1 MCHKRASRVTRALK
15 AKAACNGYLGYGY
28 FLCTL
33 PKCVAELKTSTI
45 SMGKSLSHLKRPK
58 YLELVL
64 VKDSF
69 KLPGF
74 SVEATGKS
82 DIKARIRGF
91 AFCTNLI
98 SRPWHSPDT
107 LRSCGFQEAAGQSG
121 EAGGEGALWLAP
133 ASSDP
138 NVETWRCHRATDA
151 RLTPRQR
158 PNVPLCMLVY
168 SGKKEN
174 KFQ

>member
-1 MCHKRASRVTRALK
+1 MCHKRARRVTRALK

-33 PKCVAELKTSTI
+33 PKCVAELKTSTV

-82 DIKARIRGF
+82 DIRGF

-107 LRSCGFQEAAGQSG
+107 LRSCGFQEATRARVARQAARGRCGSRLPALTQMWKP
-121 EAGGEGALWLAP
+121 GAATAP
-133 ASSDP
+133 P
-138 NVETWRCHRATDA
+138 TR
-151 RLTPRQR
+151 
-158 PNVPLCMLVY
+158 
-168 SGKKEN
+168 G
-174 KFQ
+174 